1 MFLRVIMLV
10 DSHCHLDAVIDAE
23 KAVKN
28 ALNNKVTQIISC
40 SENLASMQKNLEL
53 CEKFSSVK
61 ACFGIHPN
69 NARKTS
75 QQELEKAINFL
86 KENIDYCYAIGEI
99 GLDFSHNESEEEKQW
114 QKTIFEKFIDLALN
128 YDKAIVVHSR
138 NSEKE
143 VFEILEK
150 KDVGKVLLHWFYC
163 DDELLE
169 KAIVAKY
176 FISVGPS
183 VFSQK
188 KFQEFCKKVPKNLLL
203 LETDAPVEFGGE
215 KSEPAWIPKI
225 LEKVAELK
233 NEKPFDLAV
242 EFERNEQILFL

>member
-1 MFLRVIMLV
+1 MLV
-10 DSHCHLDAVIDAE
+10 DAHCHLNEFSSPKQIVE
-23 KAVKN
+23 N
-28 ALNNKVTQIISC
+28 ALKHKVTQIITC
-40 SENLASMQKNLEL
+40 SENIESMHKNLEL
-53 CEKFSSVK
+53 AKSFPSVK

-69 NARKTS
+69 QAGKTTQKQLDEAVEFIRK
-75 QQELEKAINFL
+75 
-86 KENIDYCYAIGEI
+86 NIDFCYAIGEI
-99 GLDFSHNESEEEKQW
+99 GLDFSHNENAEEKKW
-114 QKTIFEKFIDLALN
+114 QETIFEKFIDIALEF
-128 YDKAIVVHSR
+128 DKAIVVHSR

-150 KDVGKVLLHWFYC
+150 KDVGKALLHWFYC

-169 KAIVAKY
+169 KVIVAKY
-176 FISVGPS
+176 FISLGPS

-188 KFQEFCKKVPKNLLL
+188 KFQEFCKKIPKNLLL
-203 LETDAPVEFGGE
+203 LETDAPVEFNGE
-215 KSEPAWIPKI
+215 KSSPEWIPKI